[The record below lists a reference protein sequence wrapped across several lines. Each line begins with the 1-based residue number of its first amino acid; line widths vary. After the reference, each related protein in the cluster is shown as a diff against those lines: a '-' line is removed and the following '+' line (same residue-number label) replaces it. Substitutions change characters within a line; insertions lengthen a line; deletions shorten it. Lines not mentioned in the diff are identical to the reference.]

1 MIGNVLLD
9 SKVFKNYITTT
20 IYILNLLFHYF
31 MILYFFLLPILGLT
45 LSTDL
50 EINLFNDANLPGNLW
65 APFLD
70 FCGSIRSIASI
81 LLGLASMP
89 FVDTKQPR
97 NLPFFTPNTHLSGF
111 SLRPALLK
119 LANDSCKSAT

>member
-45 LSTDL
+45 NPTPLTENSSWRFVRKGCILVLSQSICTNKK
-50 EINLFNDANLPGNLW
+50 NLSMMHNL
-65 APFLD
+65 
-70 FCGSIRSIASI
+70 
-81 LLGLASMP
+81 LA
-89 FVDTKQPR
+89 
-97 NLPFFTPNTHLSGF
+97 THGV
-111 SLRPALLK
+111 
-119 LANDSCKSAT
+119 N